1 MPTLHTHYASRFIS
15 AIIAAL
21 HLPDR
26 MKLDKLVG
34 SYILDVDQVGKGK
47 EADKDDSSSSDDEYV
62 SDEEE
67 EEDLTEP

>member
-1 MPTLHTHYASRFIS
+1 MHLVSIR

-21 HLPDR
+21 HLPER

-47 EADKDDSSSSDDEYV
+47 EAEKDDSSSSEDEYV
-62 SDEEE
+62 SEEEEE

>member
-1 MPTLHTHYASRFIS
+1 MVLLSYYS

-21 HLPDR
+21 HLPER

-47 EADKDDSSSSDDEYV
+47 ETDQEDLSSSEDEYV

-67 EEDLTEP
+67 EEDITEP